1 MNGNRRLKQGVAGR
15 PEVKLGRMV
24 LASLGLH
31 LAVLLVFSG
40 MILPRFGTPQPV
52 YFVDLVN
59 LPVARPQAGRPDA
72 RPEPV
77 KEKPAAKKEVARSEP
92 KPAPP
97 PPKPKVRAPLKTAP
111 PVAKPAKPKP
121 SKPAPAASYQDTL
134 KKIEAMQ
141 QQKHRQQELDE
152 LKAKLAALA
161 RDDTRTAANPS
172 AAPVGM
178 LEGKGDQAGVE
189 QRAWL
194 QAFFKANWR
203 LSKYQVGSRE
213 LEARVTVRY
222 DAKGNLLDYKMEKS
236 SGDPAFDDSV
246 KRAVLLDKQLPFAP
260 GRLID
265 EEIVFNLK
273 DLLE

>member
-1 MNGNRRLKQGVAGR
+1 
-15 PEVKLGRMV
+15 MV

-31 LAVLLVFSG
+31 LVVLLIFSG
-40 MILPRFGTPQPV
+40 VILPRFDRPRQPV

-72 RPEPV
+72 RPEPAKV
-77 KEKPAAKKEVARSEP
+77 KPVAKPEETRSEP

-97 PPKPKVRAPLKTAP
+97 PPKPTPKVQAPLKTAP
-111 PVAKPAKPKP
+111 PAPKAAVPKP
-121 SKPAPAASYQDTL
+121 PKPAPAPNYQDTL

-141 QQKHRQQELDE
+141 QTRERQQELDA
-152 LKAKLAALA
+152 LKQKLARLA
-161 RDDTRTAANPS
+161 ASDTRPGSTPPE
-172 AAPVGM
+172 APVGM
-178 LEGKGDQAGVE
+178 PEGKGDQAGPD

-203 LSKYQVGSRE
+203 LSKYQVSTRN

-222 DAKGNLLDYKMEKS
+222 DAKGNLLDYQMRKT
-236 SGDPAFDDSV
+236 SGDQAFDDSV

-260 GRLID
+260 GHPID